1 MPGSSSRVTTAQI
14 SSVEAAAMSKIE
26 RTSVLEMT
34 VV

>member
-1 MPGSSSRVTTAQI
+1 MPGSSSSVTAAQM
-14 SSVEAAAMSKIE
+14 SRADAAAMSKIE